1 MIQSYFGYF
10 VRKASQEEVQ
20 WFKVN
25 QNVSGYASDDG
36 FIVIS
41 PFTKLSKKEIKSVCI
56 NEAIRLFMREY
67 QINPKIKLTRMQT
80 NFFKGTVYENN
91 ADEACQSIIARII
104 SGDPSALDYTY
115 HQRALANKIYKL
127 ALKN

>member
-10 VRKASQEEVQ
+10 VRKANQEEVQ

-41 PFTKLSKKEIKSVCI
+41 PFTKLCKKEIKSVCI

-115 HQRALANKIYKL
+115 PQRALANKIYKL

>member
-25 QNVSGYASDDG
+25 QNVSGYAINDG

-104 SGDPSALDYTY
+104 SGDPSALDYTN